1 MGLLPGWAN
10 ISLTPRI
17 LEDQRCE
24 RPARAGPNC
33 VLSTTDAVGEP
44 DAGSLHRS
52 NHWLEP
58 ETCDEWYMPAARLF
72 AAGKLSLAEIAR
84 ELQVSRQSVSRWH
97 AEWKKGGSH
106 ALRAAGRAGRKP
118 KLNRQQLQQ
127 VEQALRQGA
136 RAHGFATNLWTLPRV
151 ATVIERLTGVHYHP
165 GHVWKILGAIDWSLQ
180 RPAKQARERDPEKV
194 KFWLTKKWPAVKK
207 TLVDEKPRFSLKT
220 KAESRSA
227 PRSGEPG
234 RRKAKHRS

>member
-106 ALRAAGRAGRKP
+106 ALRAAARAGRKP

-151 ATVIERLTGVHYHP
+151 AIVIERLTGVHYHP
-165 GHVWKILGAIDWSLQ
+165 GHVWKILRALDWSLQ
-180 RPAKQARERDPEKV
+180 RPAKQARERKPEKV
-194 KFWLTKKWPAVKK
+194 RRWLTQTWPEIKKKLAAARPGSSSK
-207 TLVDEKPRFSLKT
+207 TRAASHN
-220 KAESRSA
+220 A
-227 PRSGEPG
+227 PPSVGPG
-234 RRKAKHRS
+234 LQKAKPQS